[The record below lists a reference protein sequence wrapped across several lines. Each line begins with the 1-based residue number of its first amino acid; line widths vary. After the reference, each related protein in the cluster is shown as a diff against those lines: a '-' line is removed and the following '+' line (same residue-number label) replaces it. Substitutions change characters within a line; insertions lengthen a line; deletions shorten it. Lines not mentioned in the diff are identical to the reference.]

1 MKCTIKAKA
10 NIHRKGGCVA
20 WSEHGTV
27 PQLISGGDL
36 KSRDPGEAEAASSL
50 RTSTFPDPRSPL
62 GGVFGLLPSQPSPL
76 RISMHCIFER
86 SRTTNICKLSIWSIG
101 VTHKWCMCLCVWRT
115 LKIVPKSTCDVTQL
129 HFALFAAGDPC
140 TCMISYLTTN
150 ECHI

>member
-50 RTSTFPDPRSPL
+50 RTSTFPDHHL
-62 GGVFGLLPSQPSPL
+62 GAFSASRHLNLL
-76 RISMHCIFER
+76 
-86 SRTTNICKLSIWSIG
+86 
-101 VTHKWCMCLCVWRT
+101 
-115 LKIVPKSTCDVTQL
+115 L
-129 HFALFAAGDPC
+129 H
-140 TCMISYLTTN
+140 
-150 ECHI
+150 